1 MRRLAVGVLAVLAL
15 ASASAGASASR
26 PVLAL
31 TATPTRVTL
40 TGAQRS
46 MLAVRNPGMSPVVVD
61 VARTGFLL
69 DRRGRPHIA
78 PRDVPRAATTWIS
91 VRPARFVL
99 PPGSTRALTVTS
111 RPPRRAEPG
120 DHDALVLLTT
130 RPRRGAGVAVR
141 MRIGVVV
148 VVRAPGRI
156 VRRLALGPLHVRR
169 LRRARAVE
177 VLLVNRGNVTET
189 LGHRSV
195 RVTLARENTRV
206 TFRAGARELRPRTS
220 GVVLLQVRRNLHGWF
235 SARVEVAAEPGRA
248 IVVRTSRIRL

>member
-1 MRRLAVGVLAVLAL
+1 M
-15 ASASAGASASR
+15 
-26 PVLAL
+26 
-31 TATPTRVTL
+31 
-40 TGAQRS
+40 
-46 MLAVRNPGMSPVVVD
+46 
-61 VARTGFLL
+61 
-69 DRRGRPHIA
+69 
-78 PRDVPRAATTWIS
+78 
-91 VRPARFVL
+91 
-99 PPGSTRALTVTS
+99 
-111 RPPRRAEPG
+111 
-120 DHDALVLLTT
+120 LLTT

-156 VRRLALGPLHVRR
+156 VRRLAFGPTPRPSSPP
-169 LRRARAVE
+169 ARVSSRCC
-177 VLLVNRGNVTET
+177 LVNRGNVTET